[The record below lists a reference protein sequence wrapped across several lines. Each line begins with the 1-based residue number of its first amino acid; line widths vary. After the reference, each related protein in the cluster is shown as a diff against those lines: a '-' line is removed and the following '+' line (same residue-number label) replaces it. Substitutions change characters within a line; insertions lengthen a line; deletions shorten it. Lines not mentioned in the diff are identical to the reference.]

1 VIRAQRTCSVWQR
14 SPVSGS
20 WLAPLSNQA
29 LQRVHMKLDSKPA
42 YEDSLVLWL
51 QAGCWYA
58 DIRVNLASGE
68 IDSGF
73 GGVVWWQQ
81 PQLWFQHLI
90 NISGALSD
98 QDIGDI
104 RLTRFGCFEYGT
116 FDMDGQAVC
125 FEEKWQLRQSQFS
138 RVYTRYRRG
147 KLIGLEIQTDKH
159 CILIIKDKIK
169 LFARRGRTRGYGVW
183 QTVHSNTPRE
193 NCWQPSFGLARP
205 EWKLREVVSS
215 A

>member
-1 VIRAQRTCSVWQR
+1 
-14 SPVSGS
+14 
-20 WLAPLSNQA
+20 
-29 LQRVHMKLDSKPA
+29 
-42 YEDSLVLWL
+42 
-51 QAGCWYA
+51 
-58 DIRVNLASGE
+58 
-68 IDSGF
+68 
-73 GGVVWWQQ
+73 
-81 PQLWFQHLI
+81 
-90 NISGALSD
+90 
-98 QDIGDI
+98 
-104 RLTRFGCFEYGT
+104 
-116 FDMDGQAVC
+116 DGQAVC